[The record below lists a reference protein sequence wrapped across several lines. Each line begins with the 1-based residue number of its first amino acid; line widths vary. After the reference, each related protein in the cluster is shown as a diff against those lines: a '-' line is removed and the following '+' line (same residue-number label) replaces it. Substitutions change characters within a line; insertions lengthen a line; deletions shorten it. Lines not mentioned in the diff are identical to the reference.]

1 MYIDFLKKS
10 KDKKAYLFGSGE
22 HIRPQE
28 EMAKIDVK
36 EADDAFKLYKK
47 EMFDAFMKAQGFVK
61 WKSQAYVRVND
72 QGLICYVDLQKERYG
87 SRTFT
92 VNLAVEQLYVPR
104 EYFSMGISERL
115 GTMAVGRDFWWDFKD
130 YETAK
135 KSFENVIETLEKF
148 AMPWFCEFNSKETY
162 IAAVKN
168 KKLGFGAN
176 LERVVY
182 FYIKENDVESARAY
196 LNECKACVEK
206 ENNPIN
212 FNRVLLEIDRLSELL
227 TSIVDTKEYI
237 NSCVQKNVETFKLP
251 RKMLEGKVI

>member
-1 MYIDFLKKS
+1 MYIDFLKKN

-22 HIRPQE
+22 HIRRQE
-28 EMAKIDVK
+28 EMAQIDVE
-36 EADDAFKLYKK
+36 EADTAFKLYKK
-47 EMFDAFMKAQGFVK
+47 ELLDTFMKNQGFVK
-61 WKSQAYVRVND
+61 WKSQAYVRIND
-72 QGLICYVDLQKERYG
+72 RGLIFYVDLQKERYG

-104 EYFSMGISERL
+104 EYFAMGISERL

-148 AMPWFCEFNSKETY
+148 AMPWFAEFNSKDKY
-162 IAAVKN
+162 ISTIKERRLN
-168 KKLGFGAN
+168 MGAN
-176 LERVVY
+176 LERVVH

-196 LNECKACVEK
+196 LNERKACVEK

-212 FNRVLLEIDRLSELL
+212 FNRVLLEIERLSELL
-227 TSIVDTKEYI
+227 DSIADTREYI
-237 NSCVQKNVETFKLP
+237 NACIQKNVETFKLP
-251 RKMLEGKVI
+251 KKMSTNAK